1 MMRDFTLIIPT
12 YNRAQLLAALLSYLE
27 TEKADCHIL
36 VLDSSCPEVLA
47 ANRARTAASSLDIEF
62 ADFTDLVLDEKWR
75 QGIKKV
81 STPYCALC
89 ADDDLVILEGVRR
102 CLDALRRNPAAS
114 AVQGYSFTFLSRPD
128 GDMEL
133 NNIVYFSPSI
143 DEGSP
148 LQRLTSLFEQYQA
161 PSYGAFRTVA
171 LQRIFDTLQPMTK
184 ILPRELLWSAL
195 TVIEG
200 HLIRLPDFSSGRSM
214 GPSGAYEHWHP
225 LEWFCKDPDG
235 LFANYL
241 RYRELLAHAVLQ
253 RPDNQQCPDDVHGV
267 LDLIHFRYLA
277 KHAPDSVLEFIAEQQ
292 MAGVDFG
299 EYWPRHEI
307 HLPLYEAAGIGTS
320 EPAETLGPV
329 NMRGRERSY
338 ILFPS
343 FYAPLG
349 IEPPK
354 MDSIVRLIGILDR
367 YRPAVDEKS
376 LAAQHAEKEPS

>member
-1 MMRDFTLIIPT
+1 MRDFTLIIPT
-12 YNRAQLLAALLSYLE
+12 YNRTRLLAALLSYLE
-27 TEKADCHIL
+27 TEKADCRVL
-36 VLDSSCPEVLA
+36 VLDSSHPEVLA
-47 ANRARTAASSLDIEF
+47 ANRARVAASSLDIEF
-62 ADFTDLVLDEKWR
+62 ADLSDLVLDEKWR
-75 QGIKKV
+75 QGVHKV

-89 ADDDLVILEGVRR
+89 ADDDLIILDGLRR
-102 CLDALRRNPAAS
+102 CLDALRGHPAAV
-114 AVQGYSFTFLSRPD
+114 AAQGFSFTFLPRPD

-148 LQRLTSLFEQYQA
+148 LQRLAKLFEQYQA

-171 LQRIFDTLQPMTK
+171 LQRIFDTLQPMTN

-200 HLIRLPDFSSGRSM
+200 PLIRLPDFSYGRSM

-235 LFANYL
+235 LFASYL
-241 RYRELLAHAVLQ
+241 RYRELMADAVIQ
-253 RPDNQQCPDDVHGV
+253 RPDNEQRFGNVHNM

-277 KHAPDSVLEFIAEQQ
+277 KHAPDSVLEFVTEQQ
-292 MAGVDFG
+292 MAGVDFA

-307 HLPLYEAAGIGTS
+307 HLPLYEAAGIGAS
-320 EPAETLGPV
+320 EAAESLGPV

-343 FYAPLG
+343 FYAPQG
-349 IEPPK
+349 IDPPK
-354 MDSIVRLIGILDR
+354 MDSIVRLIGVLDK
-367 YRPAVDEKS
+367 YPPAIDDNVG
-376 LAAQHAEKEPS
+376 ATAES